1 MAQQAAKR
9 SDIIPKPKRGR
20 RDDRDDDASA
30 ANKPYREPAN
40 LEEAVERLNQQR
52 AVLAEKGLDAARPR
66 YSDAELT
73 EMAKRAETQGLGDRF
88 IVRLT
93 ERRHAGDSDNIGP
106 VDANGNA
113 KYWTAPLKTVEPGD
127 TDPRALASLLGKD
140 NYDPNADYSV
150 AIVDLEKS
158 NLREEANTFVPTF
171 NNMADFA
178 KKELTDYDPKRIDE
192 VMTQDYAKHYTAPRE
207 AMDRKGYDVHD
218 SRQVKEFADAYFDE
232 TDARE
237 RFKARAAIESQLGA
251 NARFMGDGRTEY
263 LGDGQ
268 TAGAL
273 ETYTF
278 DRKPR
283 TYENLTGVQRL
294 DAEPVNGD

>member
-1 MAQQAAKR
+1 M
-9 SDIIPKPKRGR
+9 PKPKRGQR
-20 RDDRDDDASA
+20 EGRDDDASA

-52 AVLAEKGLDAARPR
+52 AVLAEQGLDAARPR

-106 VDANGNA
+106 VDNNGNA

-178 KKELTDYDPKRIDE
+178 KKELSDYDPKRIDE
-192 VMTQDYAKHYTAPRE
+192 VMNQDYAARYPEPRQ
-207 AMDRKGYDVHD
+207 AMDNDGYDVNDPGDVNRFARNYLD
-218 SRQVKEFADAYFDE
+218 SAAEQ
-232 TDARE
+232 E
-237 RFKARAAIESQLGA
+237 RFRTRAAIERKLGA
-251 NARFMGDGRTEY
+251 NQRFMGDGRTEY
-263 LGDGQ
+263 LGESQ

-278 DRKPR
+278 DRKLARHKRACIPG
-283 TYENLTGVQRL
+283 LT
-294 DAEPVNGD
+294 EK